1 MAGSNLFEELKDA
14 LTKFRDFLNN
24 NLDKIKPAVQALK
37 AIVPQV
43 TELIDKLVD
52 LMGKLKAEIDKINP
66 GALGQ
71 GLTQVTEFTK
81 SIKTLLET
89 SKGLLPNEAAKI
101 DEVIK
106 VADVVS
112 SLPSLD
118 AVKEELKKL
127 IDEIV
132 GKLNQLKA

>member
-1 MAGSNLFEELKDA
+1 MAGPNLFEELKDA
-14 LTKFRDFLNN
+14 LSKFKEFLTK
-24 NLDKIKPAVQALK
+24 NLATIKPAVQALK

-43 TELIDKLVD
+43 TELIDKLID

-66 GALGQ
+66 GAVGQ

-81 SIKTLLET
+81 SVKTLLET
-89 SKGLLPNEAAKI
+89 SKGLLPNEAATI
-101 DEVIK
+101 DDVIK

-118 AVKEELKKL
+118 AVKGELKQL
-127 IDEIV
+127 IDDIV
-132 GKLNQLKA
+132 GSLNQLKS

>member
-1 MAGSNLFEELKDA
+1 MAGPNLFEELKDA
-14 LTKFRDFLNN
+14 LTKFKNFLHDNVGT
-24 NLDKIKPAVQALK
+24 IKPAVQALK

-43 TELIDKLVD
+43 GDLIDKLID

-66 GALGQ
+66 GSVGQ
-71 GLTQVTEFTK
+71 GLAKVTEFTT

-101 DEVIK
+101 DEVIQ
-106 VADVVS
+106 VANVVS

-118 AVKEELKKL
+118 AIKGEVKAL
-127 IDEIV
+127 IDAIV
-132 GKLNQLKA
+132 ADLNQLKA